1 VDVAPDL
8 DLAVHAVESIDLVLR
23 QMGRVRPVRAWCRV
37 SFDIPPADVL
47 RGLRMEASVPVW
59 QVDSVSRDGETGR
72 GLMASTAW
80 TRADAVRVVVEL
92 QDTVPAVMG

>member
-1 VDVAPDL
+1 
-8 DLAVHAVESIDLVLR
+8 
-23 QMGRVRPVRAWCRV
+23 
-37 SFDIPPADVL
+37 
-47 RGLRMEASVPVW
+47 MEASVPVW

-92 QDTVPAVMG
+92 QDTVPAAMG